1 MAFDINTD
9 EFIKLTAKLG
19 SLPKQFLPSAVRNTL
34 NDAAFDTKRN
44 VPKTAEEAFT
54 VRRKVLFGK
63 RIKVD
68 RARGWDINT
77 MAATTGF
84 DDSGM
89 ESTGDGLEAQETGGT
104 IRSSKL
110 IPHNKGRISGSYNR
124 VMKTKHRLG
133 SISVSTPKNKR
144 KGSKYLLL
152 KKGGKGTVFE
162 IQKRARGSKLMPVYT
177 YVNKKRR
184 TVKKSPFM
192 LPAAMIARNKIPA
205 FYKSNAEF
213 QIKKYWN

>member
-19 SLPKQFLPSAVRNTL
+19 SLPKKFLPSAVRNTL

-54 VRRKVLFGK
+54 VRSKVLFGS

-68 RARGWDINT
+68 KAKGWDVND
-77 MAATTGF
+77 MVATTGF
-84 DDSGM
+84 NDSGM

-104 IRSSKL
+104 IKSSKL
-110 IPHNKGRISGSYNR
+110 IPHNMGRISNSYARKLRTKNR
-124 VMKTKHRLG
+124 PSKVKLG
-133 SISVSTPKNKR
+133 SKHI
-144 KGSKYLLL
+144 LL

-162 IQKRARGSKLMPVYT
+162 VRKLSKGSKLVPIYT

-184 TVKKSPFM
+184 KVKKNPFM
-192 LPAAMIARNKIPA
+192 LPASIIAVKKIPR

-213 QIKKYWN
+213 QLVKYWN